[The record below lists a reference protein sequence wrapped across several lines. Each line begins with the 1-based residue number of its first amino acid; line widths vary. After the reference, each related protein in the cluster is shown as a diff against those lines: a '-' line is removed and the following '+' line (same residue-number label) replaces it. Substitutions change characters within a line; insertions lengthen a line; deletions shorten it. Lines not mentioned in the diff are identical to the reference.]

1 MYFKGTSG
9 SVPLLYPAQ
18 IVLRTAAVLM
28 PPLSATLLTKTVGTI
43 TIDLLP

>member
-28 PPLSATLLTKTVGTI
+28 LPLSAKSFTNTVGTI
-43 TIDLLP
+43 TRPVLS